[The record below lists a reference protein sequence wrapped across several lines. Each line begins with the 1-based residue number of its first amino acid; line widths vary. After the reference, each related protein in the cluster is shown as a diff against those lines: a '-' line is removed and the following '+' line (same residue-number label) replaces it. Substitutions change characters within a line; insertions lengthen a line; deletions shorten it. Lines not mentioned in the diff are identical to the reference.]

1 MKNLKN
7 YNMKQILFFLV
18 ASLPFFCQA
27 QLGYSTVYDPTNH
40 AALTAISTSIS
51 KDAVEAGKTTVQ
63 ITEAAKTLKQSVSL
77 YTKVSNG
84 LKNAVLVKQVLE
96 GQINL
101 VNTCSKT
108 IAIIRQAKGNNSSLV
123 NATISHINNII
134 STNSANIDLV
144 KKLLIDNGLAGNDT
158 EKIKLLKDMMEESD
172 KAVTA
177 SSNALSDFNA
187 KNQSLNYLKSFSK
200 K

>member
-1 MKNLKN
+1 MKHLKQPT
-7 YNMKQILFFLV
+7 MKHFFFFLA

-27 QLGYSTVYDPTNH
+27 QLGYSTVYDPANH
-40 AALTAISTSIS
+40 AELTAIGASVS
-51 KDAVEAGKTTVQ
+51 KEAVEAGKTTVQ

-108 IAIIRQAKGNNSSLV
+108 ITIIRQAKGSNSRLV

-158 EKIKLLKDMMEESD
+158 EKIKLLKDMMEESN
-172 KAVTA
+172 KAITA
-177 SSNALSDFNA
+177 SSNVLSDFNA
-187 KNQSLNYLKSFSK
+187 KNQSINYLKAFSK
-200 K
+200 